1 LLRNDFGR
9 HGVEKMASLGENIGY
24 DASMF
29 PHHKEAIMIFSQ
41 EQALLKAQADL
52 QDLVTFARQAAS
64 EGTRIDRVERELMRR
79 LLGLGLTLLRLFIAE
94 QGDGDLGAE
103 LPAADG
109 HTLRRLPA
117 PHDRRYVSIFG
128 ELLIS
133 RAAYGSREGRAIERV
148 PLDERLG
155 LPAGDFSYVLEDWA
169 QRFCLKGSFAEA
181 AESLETILGL
191 RLGSRTLEHMNQA
204 VAGFVPPFRDAAEA
218 PPADE
223 EGPILVVTADG
234 KGVPMRRPAGD
245 GPRRHHRRTKG
256 EKANKK
262 QMACVGAVYSIEPF
276 VRTADEI
283 LDEVLRDRRG
293 EDRPEPAHKH
303 VWAELSRD
311 LDGEPLSAKDAVFA
325 ALFDDLNLRNAGY
338 DRPVVCLMD
347 GERALW
353 EAQRVY
359 FPEAVGVLD
368 LYHVLERL
376 WTAAHCFH
384 REGSDEAERFV
395 EDRLRGLL
403 EGRVGY
409 VIGGLRQRLTKH
421 ALTGARRKALESVI
435 TYLESNRE
443 HMRYDEYI
451 AAGYPIGSGV
461 AEGACRHLVKD
472 RMEQSGMRWTVSGAQ
487 AMLHVRATYLNGQ
500 WDEFIEDRVAREQI
514 RLYGEIAA

>member
-1 LLRNDFGR
+1 
-9 HGVEKMASLGENIGY
+9 
-24 DASMF
+24 
-29 PHHKEAIMIFSQ
+29 
-41 EQALLKAQADL
+41 
-52 QDLVTFARQAAS
+52 
-64 EGTRIDRVERELMRR
+64 
-79 LLGLGLTLLRLFIAE
+79 
-94 QGDGDLGAE
+94 
-103 LPAADG
+103 
-109 HTLRRLPA
+109 
-117 PHDRRYVSIFG
+117 
-128 ELLIS
+128 
-133 RAAYGSREGRAIERV
+133 
-148 PLDERLG
+148 
-155 LPAGDFSYVLEDWA
+155 
-169 QRFCLKGSFAEA
+169 
-181 AESLETILGL
+181 
-191 RLGSRTLEHMNQA
+191 MNQGL
-204 VAGFVPPFRDAAEA
+204 AGFVAPFRDAVEP

-234 KGVPMRRPAGD
+234 KGVPMRRPARE

-276 VRTADEI
+276 VRTADDI

-293 EDRPEPAHKH
+293 DDRPEPAHKH
-303 VWAELSRD
+303 VWAEMSRD
-311 LDGEPLSAKDAVFA
+311 LDGEPLAAKDAVFG
-325 ALFDDLNLRNAGY
+325 ALFDDLNRRAAGH

-359 FPEAVGVLD
+359 FAEAVGVLD
-368 LYHVLERL
+368 LFHVLERL

-384 REGSDEAERFV
+384 REGSDEAEQFV

-421 ALTGARRKALESVI
+421 GLTGSRRRTLESVI
-435 TYLESNRE
+435 TYLENNRDQ
-443 HMRYDEYI
+443 MRYDEYI

-487 AMLHVRATYLNGQ
+487 AMLHLRATYLNDQ
-500 WDEFIEDRVAREQI
+500 WDEFIEDRVEGGELHPDRYGRRVAGPRDHRRSGVPAGRRGCAEATQARLVSTTPLQPRI
-514 RLYGEIAA
+514 GPGKLQMSGDRYGGSAGRTGPGVCITRPGKPFNSASRGVLPLRRRPRHHHQAEP